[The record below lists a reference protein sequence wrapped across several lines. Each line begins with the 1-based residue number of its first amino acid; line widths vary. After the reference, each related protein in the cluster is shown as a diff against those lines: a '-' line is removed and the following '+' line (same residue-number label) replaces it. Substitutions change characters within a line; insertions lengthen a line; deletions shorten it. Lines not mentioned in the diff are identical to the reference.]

1 MAEDSGQ
8 EKTEEPTSK
17 KLEDAKKKGQIARS
31 KELGTMF
38 VLIFSAISLLLY
50 GPEIGKGLYNIM
62 GRMLSLNR
70 SETYDTTKMFA
81 VWSEVASALLFPM
94 AMFVLI
100 IVIAAFIGNT
110 LLGGFNFSWEAAA
123 PKPSKMSPIKGFKRM
138 FGPQAAIELVKS
150 ILKFALVAIF
160 AVFLIQTFFD
170 EILHLSIESA
180 PSNIIHAL
188 EMLSWMFL
196 GLSCTLVIIAAIDAP
211 YQSYNH
217 NKQLKMTMQ
226 EIKDEYKNSEGD
238 PQIKARI
245 RQTQR
250 QMSQRRMMQDVP
262 DADVIV
268 TNPTHYS
275 VALKYD
281 TERAG
286 APIVLAKGI
295 DEMAMQIRKIAKGNE
310 VPIVE
315 SPMLTRALYHT
326 AEIGQ
331 QIPDQLFTAV
341 AQVLAYVFQLKRFKK
356 GRGKRPSLLSLN
368 CLFRMILNTIRVS

>member
-17 KLEDAKKKGQIARS
+17 KVDDAKKKGQIARS

-50 GPEIGKGLYNIM
+50 GPEIGKGLYNVM
-62 GRMLSLNR
+62 GRLLSLNR
-70 SETYDTTKMFA
+70 SETYDTTKMFS
-81 VWSEVASALLFPM
+81 VWGYVADALIFPM

-100 IVIAAFIGNT
+100 IVLAAIIGNT
-110 LLGGFNFSWEAAA
+110 LLGGFNFSWGAAA
-123 PKPSKMSPIKGFKRM
+123 PKANKMSPMKGFKRM
-138 FGPQAAIELVKS
+138 FGSQAAVELLKA
-150 ILKFALVAIF
+150 ILKFSMVAVCAI
-160 AVFLIQTFFD
+160 FLIQTFFD
-170 EILHLSIESA
+170 EILHLSLESA
-180 PSNIIHAL
+180 PGNIIHAL
-188 EMLSWMFL
+188 EILSWMFL
-196 GLSCTLVIIAAIDAP
+196 GLSCTLALIAAIDAP
-211 YQSYNH
+211 YQSYSH
-217 NKQLKMTMQ
+217 NKQLKMTLQ
-226 EIKDEYKNSEGD
+226 EVKDEYKNSEGD

-310 VPIVE
+310 VPVLE

-326 AEIGQ
+326 AEVGD

-356 GRGKRPSLLSLN
+356 GRGKRPTALSKKLP
-368 CLFRMILNTIRVS
+368 IPEAYKY

>member
-1 MAEDSGQ
+1 MSEDSGQ

-17 KLEDAKKKGQIARS
+17 KLEESKKKGQIARS

-38 VLIFSAISLLLY
+38 VLIFSAISLLMY
-50 GPEIGKGLYNIM
+50 GPEIGKGLYNVM
-62 GRMLSLNR
+62 GRTLSLNR
-70 SETYDTTKMFA
+70 NEAFDTTKMFA
-81 VWSEVASALLFPM
+81 VWGEVADALMFPM

-100 IVIAAFIGNT
+100 IVLAAFI
-110 LLGGFNFSWEAAA
+110 
-123 PKPSKMSPIKGFKRM
+123 GFKRM

-150 ILKFALVAIF
+150 LLKFGLVASF
-160 AVFLIQTFFD
+160 AVFLINTYFD
-170 EILHLSIESA
+170 EILHLSLESA
-180 PSNIIHAL
+180 PGNIIHAL
-188 EMLSWMFL
+188 EILGWMFL
-196 GLSCTLVIIAAIDAP
+196 GLSCTLIVIAAIDAP
-211 YQSYNH
+211 FQSYNH

-250 QMSQRRMMQDVP
+250 QMSQNRMMQDVP

-295 DEMAMQIRKIAKGNE
+295 DEMAMQIRKVAIGNE
-310 VPIVE
+310 VPILE

-326 AEIGQ
+326 AEVGE

-341 AQVLAYVFQLKRFKK
+341 AQVLAYVFQLKRFNK
-356 GRGKRPSLLSLN
+356 GRGKRPTKLN
-368 CLFRMILNTIRVS
+368 KKLPIPDAYKY

>member
-8 EKTEEPTSK
+8 EKTEEPTGK
-17 KLEDAKKKGQIARS
+17 KIEESKKKGQVARS

-38 VLIFSAISLLLY
+38 VLIFSAISLLMY

-70 SETYDTTKMFA
+70 NETYDTTKMFA
-81 VWSEVASALLFPM
+81 VWSSVADALIFPM
-94 AMFVLI
+94 AMFVFI
-100 IVIAAFIGNT
+100 ILFAGIIGNT
-110 LLGGFNFSWEAAA
+110 LLGGFNFSWQAAA
-123 PKPSKMSPIKGFKRM
+123 PKASKMSPFKGFKRM
-138 FGPQAAIELVKS
+138 FGPQAAVELTKA
-150 ILKFALVAIF
+150 ILKFLVVASF
-160 AVFLIQTFFD
+160 AFFLINTFFD

-180 PSNIIHAL
+180 PNNIIHAL
-188 EMLSWMFL
+188 EILSWMFL
-196 GLSCTLVIIAAIDAP
+196 ALSCTLVIIAAIDAP
-211 YQSYNH
+211 YQSH
-217 NKQLKMTMQ
+217 THHKQLKMTLQ
-226 EIKDEYKNSEGD
+226 EVKDEYKNSEGD

-250 QMSQRRMMQDVP
+250 QMSQKRMMQDVP
-262 DADVIV
+262 DADVVV

-286 APIVLAKGI
+286 APIVLAKGV
-295 DEMAMQIRKIAKGNE
+295 DELAMQIRKVAGGND
-310 VPIVE
+310 VPIIE

-326 AEIGQ
+326 AEVGE

-341 AQVLAYVFQLKRFKK
+341 AQVLAYVFQLKRFNK
-356 GRGKRPSLLSLN
+356 GRGKRPTKLN
-368 CLFRMILNTIRVS
+368 KKLPIPDAYRY

>member
-8 EKTEEPTSK
+8 EKTEEPTGK
-17 KLEDAKKKGQIARS
+17 KIEESKKKGQIARS

-38 VLIFSAISLLLY
+38 VLIFSAISLLMY

-70 SETYDTTKMFA
+70 NETYDTTKMFS
-81 VWSEVASALLFPM
+81 VWGTVADALLFPM
-94 AMFVLI
+94 AMFVFI
-100 IVIAAFIGNT
+100 IVLAAFIGNT
-110 LLGGFNFSWEAAA
+110 LLGGFNFSWQAAA
-123 PKPSKMSPIKGFKRM
+123 PKASKMSPAKGIKRM
-138 FGPQAAIELVKS
+138 LGPQAGVELVKS
-150 ILKFALVAIF
+150 ILKFVVVAGFAIF
-160 AVFLIQTFFD
+160 LINTFFD
-170 EILHLSIESA
+170 EILHLSVESA
-180 PSNIIHAL
+180 PGNIIHAL
-188 EMLSWMFL
+188 EILAWMFL
-196 GLSCTLVIIAAIDAP
+196 GLTCTLTIIAAIDAP
-211 YQSYNH
+211 YQSH
-217 NKQLKMTMQ
+217 KHHKELKMTLQ
-226 EIKDEYKNSEGD
+226 EVKDEYKNSEGD

-262 DADVIV
+262 DADVVV

-286 APIVLAKGI
+286 APIVVAKGV
-295 DEMAMQIRKIAKGNE
+295 DEMAMQIRKIAIGNE
-310 VPIVE
+310 VAIVE

-326 AEIGQ
+326 AEVGE

-341 AQVLAYVFQLKRFKK
+341 AQVLAYVFQLKRFQK
-356 GRGKRPSLLSLN
+356 GRGKRPTKLN
-368 CLFRMILNTIRVS
+368 KTLPIPDAYKY

>member
-8 EKTEEPTSK
+8 EKTEQPTAK
-17 KLEDAKKKGQIARS
+17 KVDDAKKKGQIARS

-50 GPEIGKGLYNIM
+50 GPDIGKGLYNVM

-70 SETYDTTKMFA
+70 NETYDTTKMFS
-81 VWSEVASALLFPM
+81 VWGEVADALMFPM
-94 AMFVLI
+94 AMFVFI
-100 IVIAAFIGNT
+100 IVLAAFIGNT
-110 LLGGFNFSWEAAA
+110 MLGGFNFSWKAAA
-123 PKPSKMSPIKGFKRM
+123 PKLSKMSPAKGFKRM
-138 FGPQAAIELVKS
+138 FGPQAAVELLKS
-150 ILKFALVAIF
+150 LLKFALVASV
-160 AVFLIQTFFD
+160 AVFLINTFFD
-170 EILHLSIESA
+170 EILHLSVESA
-180 PSNIIHAL
+180 PGNIIHAL
-188 EMLSWMFL
+188 EILAWMFL
-196 GLSCTLVIIAAIDAP
+196 GLSCTLIVIAAIDAP
-211 YQSYNH
+211 FQSYNH
-217 NKQLKMTMQ
+217 NKQLKMTLQ
-226 EIKDEYKNSEGD
+226 EVKDEYKNSEGD

-250 QMSQRRMMQDVP
+250 QMSQKRMMQDVP

-286 APIVLAKGI
+286 APIVLAKGV
-295 DEMAMQIRKIAKGNE
+295 DEMAMQIRKIALGNE

-326 AEIGQ
+326 AEVGE

-356 GRGKRPSLLSLN
+356 GRGKRPTPLN
-368 CLFRMILNTIRVS
+368 KKLPIPDDYQY

>member
-8 EKTEEPTSK
+8 EKTEEPTGK
-17 KLEDAKKKGQIARS
+17 KIEESKKKGQIARS

-50 GPEIGKGLYNIM
+50 GPEIGKGLYNVM
-62 GRMLSLNR
+62 GRLLSLNR
-70 SETYDTTKMFA
+70 NETYDTTKMFS
-81 VWSEVASALLFPM
+81 VWGTVADALVFPM
-94 AMFVLI
+94 AMFVFI
-100 IVIAAFIGNT
+100 IALAGIIGNT
-110 LLGGFNFSWEAAA
+110 LLGGFNFSWQAAA
-123 PKPSKMSPIKGFKRM
+123 PKASKMSPAKGIKRM
-138 FGPQAAIELVKS
+138 FGPQAGVELVKS
-150 ILKFALVAIF
+150 ILKFAVVAGFAIF
-160 AVFLIQTFFD
+160 LINTFFD

-180 PSNIIHAL
+180 PGNIIHAL
-188 EMLSWMFL
+188 EILAWMFL
-196 GLSCTLVIIAAIDAP
+196 GLTCTLTIIAAIDAP
-211 YQSYNH
+211 YQSH
-217 NKQLKMTMQ
+217 KHHKELKMTLQ
-226 EIKDEYKNSEGD
+226 EVKDEYKNSEGD

-262 DADVIV
+262 DADVVV

-295 DEMAMQIRKIAKGNE
+295 DEMAMQIRKVAKGNE
-310 VPIVE
+310 VPLVE

-326 AEIGQ
+326 AEVGE

-341 AQVLAYVFQLKRFKK
+341 AQVLAYVFQLKRFQK
-356 GRGKRPSLLSLN
+356 GRGKRPTALN
-368 CLFRMILNTIRVS
+368 KKLPIPDAYKY

>member
-8 EKTEEPTSK
+8 EKTEEPTPK
-17 KLEDAKKKGQIARS
+17 KVDDAKKKGQIARS

-38 VLIFSAISLLLY
+38 VLIFSAISLLMY
-50 GPEIGKGLYNIM
+50 GPEIGKGLYRIM

-70 SETYDTTKMFA
+70 NETYDTTKMFA
-81 VWSEVASALLFPM
+81 VWGEVADVLLFPM
-94 AMFVLI
+94 SMFVLI
-100 IVIAAFIGNT
+100 IVLAAFIGNT
-110 LLGGFNFSWEAAA
+110 MLGGFNFSWQAAA
-123 PKPSKMSPIKGFKRM
+123 PKASKMSPMKGFTRM
-138 FGPQAAIELVKS
+138 FGSQAAIELLKS
-150 ILKFALVAIF
+150 LLKFGLVATF
-160 AVFLIQTFFD
+160 AIFLINVYFD

-180 PSNIIHAL
+180 PGNIVHAL
-188 EMLSWMFL
+188 EILAWMFL
-196 GLSCTLVIIAAIDAP
+196 GMSCTLIIIAAIDAP
-211 YQSYNH
+211 FQSYSH

-226 EIKDEYKNSEGD
+226 EVKDEYKNSEGD

-250 QMSQRRMMQDVP
+250 QMSQKRMMQDVP

-286 APIVLAKGI
+286 APIVLAKGV
-295 DEMAMQIRKIAKGNE
+295 DELAMQIRKIALGNE

-315 SPMLTRALYHT
+315 SPTLTRALYHT
-326 AEIGQ
+326 AEVGD

-356 GRGKRPSLLSLN
+356 GRGKRPVALN
-368 CLFRMILNTIRVS
+368 KKLPIPDEFKY

>member
-81 VWSEVASALLFPM
+81 VWTEVASALLFPM

-123 PKPSKMSPIKGFKRM
+123 PKPSKMSPMKGFKRM

-356 GRGKRPSLLSLN
+356 GRGKRPIPLKSKLPIPDD
-368 CLFRMILNTIRVS
+368 FKYD

>member
-70 SETYDTTKMFA
+70 TETYDTTKMFA

-123 PKPSKMSPIKGFKRM
+123 PKPSKMSPMKGFKRM

-188 EMLSWMFL
+188 EILSWMFL
-196 GLSCTLVIIAAIDAP
+196 GLSCTLVIIAAIDTP

-326 AEIGQ
+326 AEVGQ

-356 GRGKRPSLLSLN
+356 GRGKRPIPLKSKLPIPDD
-368 CLFRMILNTIRVS
+368 FKYD

>member
-8 EKTEEPTSK
+8 EKTEEPTPK

-356 GRGKRPSLLSLN
+356 GRGKRPIPLKSKLPIPDD
-368 CLFRMILNTIRVS
+368 FKYD

>member
-123 PKPSKMSPIKGFKRM
+123 PKPSKMSPMKGFKRM

-188 EMLSWMFL
+188 EILSWMFL

-356 GRGKRPSLLSLN
+356 GRGKRPIPLKTKLPIPDD
-368 CLFRMILNTIRVS
+368 FKYD

>member
-50 GPEIGKGLYNIM
+50 GPEIGKGLYNVM

-356 GRGKRPSLLSLN
+356 GRGKRPIPLKSKLPIPDD
-368 CLFRMILNTIRVS
+368 FKYD

>member
-8 EKTEEPTSK
+8 EKTEEPTGK
-17 KLEDAKKKGQIARS
+17 KIDESKKKGQVARS

-62 GRMLSLNR
+62 GRMLSLDRN
-70 SETYDTTKMFA
+70 ETYDTTKMFA
-81 VWSEVASALLFPM
+81 VWGAVADALVFPM
-94 AMFVLI
+94 AMFVFI
-100 IVIAAFIGNT
+100 IVLAGIIGNT
-110 LLGGFNFSWEAAA
+110 LLGGFNFSWQAAA
-123 PKPSKMSPIKGFKRM
+123 PKASKMSPAKGIKRM
-138 FGPQAAIELVKS
+138 LGPQAGVELVKS
-150 ILKFALVAIF
+150 ILKFVVVAGF
-160 AVFLIQTFFD
+160 AVFLINTFFD

-180 PSNIIHAL
+180 PGNIIHAL
-188 EMLSWMFL
+188 EILAWMFL
-196 GLSCTLVIIAAIDAP
+196 GLTCTLTIIAAIDAP
-211 YQSYNH
+211 YQSH
-217 NKQLKMTMQ
+217 KHHKELKMTLQ
-226 EIKDEYKNSEGD
+226 EVKDEYKNSEGD

-262 DADVIV
+262 DADVVV

-286 APIVLAKGI
+286 APIVVAKGV
-295 DEMAMQIRKIAKGNE
+295 DEMAMQIRKIAIGNE
-310 VPIVE
+310 VPIIE

-326 AEIGQ
+326 GEVGE

-341 AQVLAYVFQLKRFKK
+341 AQVLAYVFQLKRFQK
-356 GRGKRPSLLSLN
+356 GRGKRPTKLN
-368 CLFRMILNTIRVS
+368 KTLPIPDAYKY

>member
-81 VWSEVASALLFPM
+81 VWSEVASALLFPV

-356 GRGKRPSLLSLN
+356 GRGKRPIPLKSKLPIPDD
-368 CLFRMILNTIRVS
+368 FKYD

>member
-1 MAEDSGQ
+1 
-8 EKTEEPTSK
+8 
-17 KLEDAKKKGQIARS
+17 
-31 KELGTMF
+31 
-38 VLIFSAISLLLY
+38 
-50 GPEIGKGLYNIM
+50 
-62 GRMLSLNR
+62 
-70 SETYDTTKMFA
+70 
-81 VWSEVASALLFPM
+81 
-94 AMFVLI
+94 
-100 IVIAAFIGNT
+100 
-110 LLGGFNFSWEAAA
+110 
-123 PKPSKMSPIKGFKRM
+123 
-138 FGPQAAIELVKS
+138 
-150 ILKFALVAIF
+150 
-160 AVFLIQTFFD
+160 LIQTFFD

-188 EMLSWMFL
+188 EILSWMFL

-356 GRGKRPSLLSLN
+356 GRGKRPIPLKSKLPIPDD
-368 CLFRMILNTIRVS
+368 FKYD